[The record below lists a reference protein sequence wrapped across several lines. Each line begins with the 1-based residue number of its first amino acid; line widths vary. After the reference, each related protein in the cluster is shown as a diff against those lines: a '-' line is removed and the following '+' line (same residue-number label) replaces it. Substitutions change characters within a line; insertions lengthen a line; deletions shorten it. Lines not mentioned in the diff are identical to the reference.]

1 MQKYYYMM
9 QAAHA
14 IKLCIP
20 GRCAKCVY
28 VCIKR
33 QSFYIFPRMHHPTP
47 GGRTRPAALDLSSR
61 WESDNNLA
69 ARSAPQ
75 REREMLHAA
84 VSSSATFATFCCDQK
99 CPTQQPVSAARSLLF
114 LVTKG
119 CVLLLELA
127 CPTCALRML
136 LQLYFLAFSIA

>member
-1 MQKYYYMM
+1 MQKYYYMIAHM

-20 GRCAKCVY
+20 GRAPACK
-28 VCIKR
+28 VCIFLLKGKA
-33 QSFYIFPRMHHPTP
+33 YFPRMHHPTP

-75 REREMLHAA
+75 REKERRWLLHAA
-84 VSSSATFATFCCDQK
+84 VGYFLHRSKVSDAATSL
-99 CPTQQPVSAARSLLF
+99 SAARSF
-114 LVTKG
+114 
-119 CVLLLELA
+119 
-127 CPTCALRML
+127 
-136 LQLYFLAFSIA
+136 FSR